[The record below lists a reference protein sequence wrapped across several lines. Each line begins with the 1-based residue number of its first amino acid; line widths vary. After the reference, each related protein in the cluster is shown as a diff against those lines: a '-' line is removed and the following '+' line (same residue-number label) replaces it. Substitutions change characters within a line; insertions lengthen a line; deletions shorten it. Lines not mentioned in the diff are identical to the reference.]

1 MYRNS
6 KIYKLVNSV
15 DNRIYVGSTVNS
27 LSRRKSGHRTA
38 SIKQPTR
45 PVYAHLNSVGW
56 EHVSIILIENYVC
69 STKDE
74 LRAREQYYIDLLNP
88 SLNKIAAID
97 NCPHGKQRNRCISCG
112 GVGICEH
119 GRQRHGCI
127 QCGGSSICEHKR
139 ERNKC
144 IPCGGASICEH
155 ELQRN
160 QCKTCSGV
168 ECDFCGT
175 SHPKS
180 DINRHNRTEKHK
192 KNYEAE
198 FLSVFGS
205 ELHQIQL

>member
-112 GVGICEH
+112 GVGMCEH

-127 QCGGSSICEHKR
+127 PCGGSQICEHKKMR
-139 ERNKC
+139 LDC
-144 IPCGGASICEH
+144 DD
-155 ELQRN
+155 
-160 QCKTCSGV
+160 CSGV

-175 SHPKS
+175 SHPKGY
-180 DINRHNRTEKHK
+180 INKHNRTEKHK
-192 KNYEAE
+192 KNYDAE
-198 FLSVFGS
+198 FLRVFGS
-205 ELHQIQL
+205 ELR